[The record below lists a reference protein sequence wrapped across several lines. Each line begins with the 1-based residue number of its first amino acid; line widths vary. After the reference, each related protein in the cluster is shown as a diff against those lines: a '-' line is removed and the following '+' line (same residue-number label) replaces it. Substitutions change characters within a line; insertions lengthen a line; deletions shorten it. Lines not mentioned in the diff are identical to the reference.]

1 MNYTEIG
8 FIAASNKL
16 IVKMAID
23 RIFYNLAEQARHS
36 GKFLMEIPHV
46 GLLMARKNVV
56 GVKFK
61 DHLIQDTRVILLDKF
76 NITHL

>member
-16 IVKMAID
+16 IVRTAIE
-23 RIFYNLAEQARHS
+23 RVLYNLAEQARQS
-36 GKFLMEIPHV
+36 GRFLMEIPHV
-46 GLLMARKNVV
+46 GLLVARKNVV

-61 DHLIQDTRVILLDKF
+61 DHLIQDTRVFSFRKVF
-76 NITHL
+76 YT